1 MYCPNCGNQI
11 PDGAKFCPGCGA
23 STDGRYG
30 YNTPSYG
37 EDSGSIGWAFLGF
50 FFPIVGLI
58 LYLVWRNEK
67 PRSAKRAGTGALVA
81 VILYVVLFVL
91 YIVIAVVALS
101 SLTASLNEL
110 ARTASLL

>member
-37 EDSGSIGWAFLGF
+37 EDSGSIGGGSSAS
-50 FFPIVGLI
+50 FFPL
-58 LYLVWRNEK
+58 
-67 PRSAKRAGTGALVA
+67 
-81 VILYVVLFVL
+81 
-91 YIVIAVVALS
+91 
-101 SLTASLNEL
+101 
-110 ARTASLL
+110 